1 MAAISKGWDV
11 ICLAMLTVWKPNQE
25 ASVVLIGYNVSVK
38 AKGSESA
45 SDHNKVSPK
54 GNESKAKTVSESGII
69 AVNSHGHCSM
79 LLLTK
84 FTGFIFNYKDQ

>member
-1 MAAISKGWDV
+1 M
-11 ICLAMLTVWKPNQE
+11 
-25 ASVVLIGYNVSVK
+25 SVK
-38 AKGSESA
+38 AKGSDSA

-84 FTGFIFNYKDQ
+84 FTGFIFDYKDQWTQNVTIYSDYIQVNIPLKLK